1 MILSIS
7 TVVLLIGLG
16 LIVYGRSAG
25 RDGVIFSGVLIALCS
40 IWLGFFMC
48 GTSAPI
54 KTQVTKI
61 FPGQIEILRS
71 PTAVHVRTTDGQSS
85 RTYTELVDYNTIT
98 DTTTFYQVEQFN
110 SYGSCVKQ
118 YIKY

>member
-7 TVVLLIGLG
+7 TVALLIGLV
-16 LIVYGRSAG
+16 LIVYGRAEY
-25 RDGVIFSGVLIALCS
+25 RDGVMFSGVLIALLT
-40 IWLGFFMC
+40 IWFGFFLC
-48 GTSAPI
+48 GTIVPV

-61 FPGQIEILRS
+61 FPEQIEILRS

-85 RTYTELVDYNTIT
+85 RTYTELVHYNAIT

-110 SYGSCVKQ
+110 SYGSRVNQ
-118 YIKY
+118 HIKY